1 MTNFPEHKPEK
12 DIEQVVQ
19 QFVDAQLRG
28 ENPNINDFVK
38 QYPGLE
44 DKIRQRIQ
52 NLREIDGLFASLM
65 QPDDSDFQDTPAE
78 HNLIGQKL
86 GDFEIVRIIGRGGMG
101 AVFLARQVSLDREVA
116 LKVVSDISG
125 ARGKTIE
132 RFKREAKVLAK
143 ISHPNIVPIYEVGE
157 EGPYSYFAMEH
168 IKGTSL
174 DKILASIRNAKPGD
188 KASDVMHK
196 CLEAQAEVYDGK
208 QQTDSG
214 TRAEIDTEYIIN
226 ISKIIIN
233 IASALDYAH
242 KRGILHRDVKP
253 SNILIDSNGTPKLV
267 DFGLAK
273 AETQQTI
280 TISGEFFG
288 TPNYVSPEQ
297 INKPETVDCR
307 SDVYSLAAT
316 YYECL
321 TLHPPFE
328 GNTVNE
334 TLTRV
339 ISREAIPP
347 KKYCPRLS
355 TDFNTVLMHALEK
368 LPDDRYPTAAD
379 FANDIKN
386 LLEFKP
392 ITAKK
397 PSITQRAYKVVRRN
411 PVRTVTVLVAII
423 ATTIVIALTVF
434 YVRENKIADAG
445 RLHAE
450 GLAKMASGHHAEA
463 LVCFKKALVKDPTHV
478 QAAYLGAMCYQ
489 ELGDPN
495 KAILLYKHAVEI
507 GPNCAEAHFGL
518 ALSYQVLRR
527 WKESIGPLQKA
538 VMLEPNNANYK
549 EVLAAGYQQSENY
562 QDAIKTYREY
572 LAIKP
577 DNASVCNRLGYCC
590 SMYKQNGD
598 AIQAYKKAI
607 QLEPKND
614 MAYSSLS
621 WCYFNLGEYKLAVNN
636 ANEAIKL
643 QPSNIDALK
652 CMASSYLG
660 LGQQNEFID
669 TSKKILAIDTNY
681 PIISFVEAQKYIN
694 RKGAGSVTGNLK
706 PNFQNPPIDPNL
718 AEKLVLA
725 MWYTRMNRIEDSIG
739 AYQEAIKINPNNAI
753 TYSLLGISYQAFG
766 RHNEAIDA
774 FRKSIELE
782 PNNHF
787 YSARDL
793 DLARSLTAIGQYQES
808 MPYYKQYINYD
819 PDSELAWS
827 GLGSCYYNLQNYE
840 EAIRCYEKALQ
851 LKPDMVAV
859 NIDLLKIY
867 EKLHGYEK
875 IIPHVAQIIKIKPK
889 EILPGICLNAWGYKI
904 SDYADVLENYLQKNA
919 TESNYVRGFF
929 KYGLAESWSVLGQQK
944 KANEA
949 YTEAKNIYQ
958 QLRKTNSDEIY
969 DAYILWGLGSSY
981 YGLKQYGDAIIT
993 YDEAIKRDPNFV
1005 ATYAKKSF
1013 LYATCP
1019 NDSFRN
1025 GEKAV
1030 KLATK
1035 ACELTNYES
1044 DACIAVLAAAY
1055 AESGD
1060 FEKAVEYQK
1069 KAIELADDSAD
1080 DSAKKEYEKRLEA
1093 YKANRP
1099 WRE

>member
-1 MTNFPEHKPEK
+1 MSQPANNNKEQV
-12 DIEQVVQ
+12 IEQAVQ
-19 QFVDAQLRG
+19 KFVDAQLQGHRL
-28 ENPNINDFVK
+28 NIDEFVK
-38 QYPGLE
+38 QYPDVEEQL
-44 DKIRQRIQ
+44 RQKIQ
-52 NLREIDGLFASLM
+52 NLQKIDGLFNCLM
-65 QPDDSDFQDTPAE
+65 QADDSDYREAVIE
-78 HNLIGQKL
+78 HDLIGKRL
-86 GDFEIVRIIGRGGMG
+86 GDFEIVNLIGTGGMG

-116 LKVVSDISG
+116 LKVISDISG
-125 ARGKTIE
+125 ARAKSLE

-143 ISHPNIVPIYEVGE
+143 ISYPHIVSIYEVGE
-157 EGPYSYFAMEH
+157 EGPYSYFAMEYVQ
-168 IKGTSL
+168 GVSL
-174 DKILASIRNAKPGD
+174 DKILASIRNAPSD
-188 KASDVMHK
+188 AKASEVMRK
-196 CLEAQAEVYDGK
+196 CLEDKSSIQEREYAKSRQKDG
-208 QQTDSG
+208 
-214 TRAEIDTEYIIN
+214 AEIDTDYIVG
-226 ISKIIIN
+226 ISKIIIS
-233 IASALDYAH
+233 IASALENAH
-242 KRGILHRDVKP
+242 SKGILHRDVKP

-267 DFGLAK
+267 DFGLAR
-273 AETQQTI
+273 AESQQAI
-280 TISGEFFG
+280 TVTGEFFG
-288 TPNYVSPEQ
+288 TPSYVSPEQ
-297 INKPETVDCR
+297 IRRPDTVDCR

-321 TLHPPFE
+321 TLRPPFE

-339 ISREAIPP
+339 ISREAVPP
-347 KKYCPRLS
+347 KKFCPRLS
-355 TDFNTVLMHALEK
+355 TDFNTVLLHALEK
-368 LPDDRYPTAAD
+368 LPEDRYQTAAD
-379 FANDIKN
+379 FAADIEHV
-386 LLEFKP
+386 LEFKP
-392 ITAKK
+392 ITAKR
-397 PSITQRAYKVVRRN
+397 PSITRRTYKIIRRN

-423 ATTIVIALTVF
+423 ATIIVIALTVF

-478 QAAYLGAMCYQ
+478 QAAYLGALCYQ

-518 ALSYQVLRR
+518 ALGYQVLRR

-572 LAIKP
+572 LAVKP

-590 SMYKQNGD
+590 SMYKQYGD

-607 QLEPKND
+607 QLEPKNVT
-614 MAYSSLS
+614 AYSSLS
-621 WCYFNLGEYKLAVNN
+621 WCYFELGEYKLAVNN

-669 TSKKILAIDTNY
+669 TSKKILAIDPNY
-681 PIISFVEAQKYIN
+681 SIISFVEAQKYIN
-694 RKGAGSVTGNLK
+694 KKGAGSVIGNLK
-706 PNFQNPPIDPNL
+706 PNLQNLPIDPNL

-725 MWYTRMNRIEDSIG
+725 IWYTQMNRIEDSIG
-739 AYQEAIKINPNNAI
+739 AYQEAIKINPNSAI
-753 TYSLLGISYQAFG
+753 TYSLLGISYQALG

-774 FRKSIELE
+774 FRKSIKLE

-793 DLARSLTAIGQYQES
+793 DLARSLAITLQYQEA
-808 MPYYKQYINYD
+808 MAYYKKYISYN
-819 PDSELAWS
+819 PDSEDAW
-827 GLGSCYYNLQNYE
+827 GGMGTCFYNLKNYG
-840 EAIRCYEKALQ
+840 EAARCYEKVIQ
-851 LKPDMVAV
+851 LKPDLADVY
-859 NIDLLKIY
+859 IYLLMTY
-867 EKLHGYEK
+867 EKLHWNEK
-875 IIPHVAQIIKIKPK
+875 TVPHIALIIKLKPK
-889 EILPGICLNAWGYKI
+889 DILPTICLNAWGYTV
-904 SDYADVLENYLQKNA
+904 SGYTDALESYLQKNPS
-919 TESNYVRGFF
+919 ESNYVRGFF
-929 KYGLAESWSVLGQQK
+929 NYCLAESWSVLGKQK
-944 KANEA
+944 EANEA
-949 YTEAKNIYQ
+949 YTEAKKIYQ

-969 DAYILWGLGSSY
+969 NAYILWGLGSSY

-1005 ATYAKKSF
+1005 ATYAKKAF

-1019 NDSFRN
+1019 NDNFRN

-1044 DACIAVLAAAY
+1044 DACTAVLAAAY

-1060 FEKAVEYQK
+1060 FEKAIEYQK
-1069 KAIELADDSAD
+1069 KAIEIAAEDQ
-1080 DSAKKEYEKRLEA
+1080 AKKEYEKRLEA
-1093 YKANRP
+1093 YKAHKP